1 EGRLAAQYR
10 TLTELAVLARR
21 EQGEADPAR
30 RADLRLRRAQ
40 VLRKAPW
47 TTLPVWTERHVS
59 FGRALA
65 RARIG
70 ADADARLEAYVAS
83 AFPLR
88 RAAALLET
96 LVDELPGFAGRDRAL
111 FALGHCRADLLDD
124 WPTK

>member
-1 EGRLAAQYR
+1 
-10 TLTELAVLARR
+10 
-21 EQGEADPAR
+21 
-30 RADLRLRRAQ
+30 
-40 VLRKAPW
+40 RKAPW

-124 WPTK
+124 WPTKGIGTWGDVWIHPGPRPADGAGALEHGH